1 MKYIDVFIYVCSR
14 IPEDDRAGNGEGAR
28 GNIGELIAENF
39 QDCRK
44 TLIGKYRNTN
54 QSQARETKRHIST
67 P

>member
-54 QSQARETKRHIST
+54 QS
-67 P
+67 